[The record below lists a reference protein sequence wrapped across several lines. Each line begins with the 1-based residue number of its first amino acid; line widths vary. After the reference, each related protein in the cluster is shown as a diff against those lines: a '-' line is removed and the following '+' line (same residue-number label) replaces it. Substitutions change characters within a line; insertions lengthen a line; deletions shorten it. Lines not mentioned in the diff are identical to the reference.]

1 MPPLQCRPGENGQSF
16 VKIYPNIRLLFKSSL
31 FFLFLGTMAT
41 GKKAKPSY
49 VNAIIGVS
57 LVLFLLGTLGWLVL
71 NGRALTRA
79 FKEDVEVA
87 VDFHDNT
94 KDENVQRMKDILDKQ
109 PFVRESKVITKEEA
123 LKMQSDIEG
132 QNIGEFLGYN
142 PLFTSIVLK
151 LHAGY
156 VNKDSLEKVKQFI
169 MQSNVVRDVTYPK
182 LVVDQ
187 MNSNFRKI
195 GIVLG
200 AISLILFI
208 VVVVLIDNTV
218 RLAMFSNRFL
228 IKTMQMVGATRW
240 FISRPFDRRAVI
252 NGLISGI
259 IAVAGLWMVISFA
272 QKQLP
277 ALTVLNDNMML
288 VLLMFMMIV
297 MGILISVVSTHRSV
311 VKYLKMHVDDLY

>member
-1 MPPLQCRPGENGQSF
+1 MS
-16 VKIYPNIRLLFKSSL
+16 
-31 FFLFLGTMAT
+31 T

-49 VNAIIGVS
+49 ANAIIGVS

-94 KDENVQRMKDILDKQ
+94 KDENVQKMKEMLDKQ
-109 PFVRESKVITKEEA
+109 PFVRESRIITKEEA
-123 LKMQSDIEG
+123 IKMQSEIEG
-132 QNIGEFLGYN
+132 QNIQEFLGYN
-142 PLFTSIVLK
+142 PLFTSLVLK

-156 VNKDSLEKVKQFI
+156 VNRDSLERVKQFI

-182 LVVDQ
+182 VVVEQ

-195 GIVLG
+195 GIILG

-240 FISRPFDRRAVI
+240 FISRPFDQRAVV
-252 NGLISGI
+252 NGLISGTI
-259 IAVAGLWMVISFA
+259 SVAALWVVISFA

-277 ALTVLNDNMML
+277 AISVLNDTGML
-288 VLLMFMMIV
+288 IFLMIMMIV
-297 MGILISVVSTHRSV
+297 LGILISLVSTHRSV